1 MEKNAI
7 SYRILRSDRKTL
19 SLEITAQGEV
29 LVRAPRRLSAAAID
43 RFVKSKEGWLRSRLA
58 KYQSRPTLPVLT
70 EGELANLR
78 TAAREEFA
86 ALSAKWA
93 PRLGVTYGKITIRTQ
108 KSRWGSCSAQGN
120 LNFNCLLML
129 APEEI
134 REYVAVHELCHR
146 MHMNHSPAFWTAVAK
161 ALPDYE
167 ARRKWLKTN
176 GAALLARL
184 PFDRKD

>member
-1 MEKNAI
+1 MEYEI
-7 SYRILRSDRKTL
+7 VRSDRR
-19 SLEITAQGEV
+19 SIAIEIKPDGRV

-70 EGELANLR
+70 EGELVNLR
-78 TAAREEFA
+78 AAAREEFA
-86 ALSAKWA
+86 TLSAKWA
-93 PRLGVTYGKITIRTQ
+93 PRLGVIYGKITIRTQ

-146 MHMNHSPAFWTAVAK
+146 MHMNHSPAFWAAVAK

-167 ARRKWLKTN
+167 ARRNWLKTN